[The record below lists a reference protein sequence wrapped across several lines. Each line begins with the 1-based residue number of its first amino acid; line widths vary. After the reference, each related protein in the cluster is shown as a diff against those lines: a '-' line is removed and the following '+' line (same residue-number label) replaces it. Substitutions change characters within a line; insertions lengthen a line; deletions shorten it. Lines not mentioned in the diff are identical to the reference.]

1 MAKMSLGSASAP
13 SFEALYLGVSPSLK
27 LFDRPLLGSLGKCF
41 RVAYWEYHQTQ
52 DEPCSLETVVTL
64 LYEYLKAWDRSVH
77 LIGHGLSG
85 VVAYLFAYYYPQR
98 IWSLTLLAVGSQPAA
113 TWHAHFYVQRKMF
126 CCSREQL
133 LVRIAQSLLP
143 ASEQWRA
150 RSLSRALAK
159 DLDTSPI
166 PHSLF
171 QVVAIPAQ
179 KVPVPMLVC
188 ASEDD
193 PIVDPASL
201 EQWGNYLK
209 PGDQMWFC
217 PGGRHFFHYSFPSLV
232 NLKIMDFWQKLQ
244 QLQTSL
250 A

>member
-1 MAKMSLGSASAP
+1 M
-13 SFEALYLGVSPSLK
+13 
-27 LFDRPLLGSLGKCF
+27 
-41 RVAYWEYHQTQ
+41 
-52 DEPCSLETVVTL
+52 
-64 LYEYLKAWDRSVH
+64 
-77 LIGHGLSG
+77 
-85 VVAYLFAYYYPQR
+85 
-98 IWSLTLLAVGSQPAA
+98 
-113 TWHAHFYVQRKMF
+113 
-126 CCSREQL
+126 
-133 LVRIAQSLLP
+133 
-143 ASEQWRA
+143 
-150 RSLSRALAK
+150 
-159 DLDTSPI
+159 
-166 PHSLF
+166 
-171 QVVAIPAQ
+171 VAIPAQ

>member
-1 MAKMSLGSASAP
+1 MTD
-13 SFEALYLGVSPSLK
+13 
-27 LFDRPLLGSLGKCF
+27 LFGCWGRMWPM
-41 RVAYWEYHQTQ
+41 
-52 DEPCSLETVVTL
+52 
-64 LYEYLKAWDRSVH
+64 
-77 LIGHGLSG
+77 
-85 VVAYLFAYYYPQR
+85 
-98 IWSLTLLAVGSQPAA
+98 
-113 TWHAHFYVQRKMF
+113 QRKMF

-150 RSLSRALAK
+150 RSLSYALAK

-171 QVVAIPAQ
+171 QVVAIPTQ
-179 KVPVPMLVC
+179 KVSVPMLVC

-201 EQWGNYLK
+201 EKWGNHLK

-217 PGGRHFFHYSFPSLV
+217 PGGRQFFHYSFPSLV
-232 NLKIMDFWQKLQ
+232 NLKIMDFWQELRKFQ
-244 QLQTSL
+244 PSM